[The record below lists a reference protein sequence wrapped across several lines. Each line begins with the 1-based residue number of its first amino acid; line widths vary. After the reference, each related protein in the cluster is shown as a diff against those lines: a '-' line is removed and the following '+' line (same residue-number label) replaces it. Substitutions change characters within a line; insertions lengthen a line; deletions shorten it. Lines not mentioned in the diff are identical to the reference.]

1 MNLFDTPIAHIN
13 VNARKE
19 RLNRQNE
26 QARRNADARRKI
38 EQRADQRA
46 LDAFERLLDELKI

>member
-13 VNARKE
+13 VNARKD

-46 LDAFERLLDELKI
+46 LDELFIC